1 MKKCRI
7 CQTTKPFED
16 FHRSSK
22 DSDGRESRCKV
33 CILEMKSRNYRKNL
47 LENREKARIK
57 ALEFRKK
64 NKGYQRKYDLKRVYN
79 MSLEDYETMLKDQGH
94 RCKICLTENAGGK
107 HKKFYVDHCHKTGS
121 VRGLLCT
128 GCNLAL
134 GGFRDNIESLN
145 RAILYLKGELNVSK
159 KEGTDQ

>member
-1 MKKCRI
+1 MKTCRI
-7 CQTTKPFED
+7 CNVTKQLD
-16 FHRSSK
+16 AFHKASK
-22 DSDGRESRCKV
+22 EIDGKESRCKV
-33 CILEMKSRNYRKNL
+33 CILEMKSKNYHKNL
-47 LENREKARIK
+47 AVNREKSRVK

-79 MSLEDYETMLKDQGH
+79 MSINDYDLMLEQQNS

-107 HKKFYVDHCHKTGS
+107 HKKFYIDHCHKTGK

-134 GGFRDNIESLN
+134 GGFRDNIESLK
-145 RAILYLKGELNVSK
+145 RAIDYLTGKLDSDNK
-159 KEGTDQ
+159 QKDIK

>member
-1 MKKCRI
+1 MKQCRI

-16 FHRSSK
+16 FHKSSK

-33 CILEMKSRNYRKNL
+33 CILEMKSKNYHKNL

-79 MSLEDYETMLKDQGH
+79 MSLSDYDDMLKAQGH

-107 HKKFYVDHCHKTGS
+107 HKKFYVDHCHKTGK

-134 GGFRDNIESLN
+134 GGFRDTIETLS
-145 RAILYLKGELNVSK
+145 RAILYLKGELDVSK
-159 KEGTDQ
+159 KEETD